1 VGICDR
7 MGAWRWASGEQVL
20 SGTDELNTDR
30 SDQVP
35 AGSEHERK
43 ESAIPVACLIGG
55 TDASGDYN

>member
-1 VGICDR
+1 